1 MLEFASRAGY
11 EPGTNL
17 RGEQAQTAWLFL
29 LPRLDLDRALL
40 VGLPALGT
48 VVALAGIAG
57 EVVVGC
63 PRRSELQRAQRV
75 LAGRD
80 LANVRARALEPG
92 GPHWPAADLLYVTA
106 RELPGL
112 ARSARARGELE
123 ARLAAGSAIYL
134 EPAPLGIELIE
145 RLGASVAVLMDVA
158 GSPERGPRP
167 DGEVAAWLVP
177 ADRNGSAARRGQ
189 ALRAGTRRA
198 GRIVTRVTSGRSR
211 RLASAPP
218 GALGVTRVSGPPLRR
233 LQPPS
238 VSPPGVLA
246 RPLTGAPDRA
256 PEYLLDAAREAGHP
270 LDDRPWWLAAPRGY
284 RSQKV
289 IFLVGDEDVVKLTQD
304 PCFNA
309 RLDNEFHA
317 LRLLQERGLE
327 AAVAAPRALFRAE
340 HARLSIVGET
350 RLAGGPL
357 RERSSATPDCEQAA
371 AVIAAITALGTA
383 SVRSE
388 PPDGRS
394 PAAPLVDLLARYV
407 AIYRPGAEQRGML
420 DEAVSALLDAGAEL
434 PSVFLHGDPTT
445 LNLLVDDDGT
455 IGMLD
460 WENAESSGPPLWD
473 LFYFLQAYRGWAA
486 ASRGRRQTPAA
497 FGRELSDP
505 SAFGGLPARAVE
517 SYSRALGLQPTLVG
531 PLFCTCWMYL
541 ALRQSRQLAPRS
553 LGRGLYTGILDG
565 VAARRGARG
574 PRWPWPS

>member
-29 LPRLDLDRALL
+29 LPRLDLDCALL

-48 VVALAGIAG
+48 VVAVAGLAG

-63 PRRSELQRAQRV
+63 PRRSQLQRARRV
-75 LAGRD
+75 AAERQ
-80 LANVRARALEPG
+80 LANVRAVALEPDD
-92 GPHWPAADLLYVTA
+92 PRWPAADLVYLTA

-112 ARSARARGELE
+112 ARSARALGELE
-123 ARLAAGSAIYL
+123 ARLSAGAAIYL

-145 RLGASVAVLMDVA
+145 RLGASVAVVMGVA
-158 GSPERGPRP
+158 GSPERGQRP
-167 DGEVAAWLVP
+167 DGDVAAWLVP
-177 ADRNGSAARRGQ
+177 ADRNGNATRPGQ
-189 ALRAGTRRA
+189 ALREGTRRA
-198 GRIVTRVTSGRSR
+198 GRIVTRVAGGRSGRI
-211 RLASAPP
+211 ASAPA
-218 GALGVTRVSGPPLRR
+218 ALGVTRVSGPPLRR
-233 LQPPS
+233 LQATTT
-238 VSPPGVLA
+238 SPPGVLA
-246 RPLTGAPDRA
+246 RPLTGAPEGA
-256 PEYLLDAAREAGHP
+256 PEYLLAAAREAGHP
-270 LDDRPWWLAAPRGY
+270 LDDRPWRLAAPRGY

-304 PCFNA
+304 PRFNA

-317 LRLLQERGLE
+317 LGLLRERGLE

-350 RLAGGPL
+350 RLAGRPF
-357 RERSSATPDCEQAA
+357 RECSSAEPDCEHAA
-371 AVIAAITALGTA
+371 AAIAAISALGAA
-383 SVRSE
+383 SARRE

-394 PAAPLVDLLARYV
+394 PAAPLLDLLARY
-407 AIYRPGAEQRGML
+407 AEIYRPGGEQRGML
-420 DEAVSALLDAGAEL
+420 DEAVGALVDAGAEL

-455 IGMLD
+455 IGMVD
-460 WENAESSGPPLWD
+460 WENAESAGPPLWD

-486 ASRGRRQTPAA
+486 ARLGRRYTPAA
-497 FGRELSDP
+497 FGRELCDP

-517 SYSRALGLQPTLVG
+517 SYRRALGLQPTLVG

-565 VAARRGARG
+565 VAARRGAR
-574 PRWPWPS
+574 WPWPS